1 MGWAERQGFDVDAA
15 PGQLHVHT
23 AHHRQERVM
32 FIKGGRHSVTERD
45 LLQPARNS
53 ADANGETL
61 FL

>member
-1 MGWAERQGFDVDAA
+1 
-15 PGQLHVHT
+15 
-23 AHHRQERVM
+23 M